1 MEKVLGIEKRA
12 AAVICAIVILFGLSD
27 IKIMKILSD
36 NYATAQSINSSL
48 SVEIFSSR
56 AAICDCNLKPFVNNK
71 DKYIAA
77 AKPTA
82 NALAELEK
90 LIDKNE
96 NEIIKEKAKSGK
108 PIICTVSSNK
118 ILSNDITVFTTSQR
132 YDGNNLA
139 CHIIGYTDSDGN
151 GITGIEKS
159 FDSFLSDNRSSASI
173 KFKADALG
181 RVMLGEKVTEIH
193 TTNKSAVVLTLDKRL
208 QQICEKA
215 LDETGIIK
223 GAAVMIEVKTGNI
236 KAVVSR
242 PAFDMNNPAE
252 SINDTN
258 APFINRAFC
267 AYTVGSVFKPLVAA
281 AALENGIG
289 KDFLHTCTGST
300 QKSGVSFSCYGNT
313 AHGETDMCKA
323 TAQSCNTYYINL
335 AQQIGGEAIIE
346 TAKAFGFSQQTEFAD
361 GIVSAAGILP
371 DESEIDSAAALAN
384 LSFGQGRLMATP
396 LQMAAMMATIANEGK
411 YNQPRLIYGFLDK
424 SGNLIPSEEKGES
437 RAVITPKTAQTIM
450 SFLIATVENGSGSL
464 AKTDKV
470 SCAGKTATAQTGI
483 YENGTELYN
492 AWFAGCFPA
501 DNPRYAV
508 AILKENGETGSVSC
522 APAFRLIAE
531 MTAALEFFPKKQN
544 KNL

>member
-1 MEKVLGIEKRA
+1 MLKIERRA

-36 NYATAQSINSSL
+36 NYAAVQNINSTL
-48 SVEIFSSR
+48 SAEIFSSR
-56 AAICDCNLKPFVNNK
+56 AVICDCNLRPFVNNK
-71 DKYIAA
+71 NKYIAA

-82 NALAELEK
+82 IALAELEK
-90 LIDKNE
+90 YTDKNE
-96 NEIIKEKAKSGK
+96 HEIIKEKLKNGK
-108 PIICTVSSNK
+108 PIICTVKSNK
-118 ILSNDITVFTTSQR
+118 IFSDDITVFSVSER

-139 CHIIGYTDSDGN
+139 CHIIGYTDSDGK
-151 GITGIEKS
+151 GVTGIEKS
-159 FDSFLSDNRSSASI
+159 FDSFLGDNKSSASI

-193 TTNKSAVVLTLDKRL
+193 TINKSAVVLTLDKRL

-242 PAFDMNNPAE
+242 PAFDMSTPAE
-252 SINDTN
+252 SINDNN

-281 AALENGIG
+281 AALENGVS
-289 KDFLHTCTGST
+289 KDFSHTCTGNT

-335 AQQIGGEAIIE
+335 AQQIGAKEIIE
-346 TAKAFGFSQQTEFAD
+346 TAKSFGFSQPTELAD
-361 GIVSAAGILP
+361 GIVSAPGILP

-424 SGNLIPSEEKGES
+424 SGNLTLSDEEDER

-450 SFLIATVENGSGSL
+450 NFLKETVENGSGSL
-464 AKTDKV
+464 AKNDKV

-483 YENGTELYN
+483 YENGDELCN
-492 AWFAGCFPA
+492 AWFAGYFPA

-508 AILKENGETGSVSC
+508 AILKENGETGSISC
-522 APAFRLIAE
+522 APVFSLIAE
-531 MTAALEFFPKKQN
+531 RTAVLENYSKKSE
-544 KNL
+544 